1 MADIRPFLDVK
12 LHVTVYFKSRCKN
25 CKTVFRKKVFD
36 YGTLKY
42 KELEQ
47 KLDETRHVIK
57 QIICPKCGTENS
69 PEDIVYIDELS
80 NVTITETK
88 INYGNLYSTEDEN
101 NIKMEEEHRKRFEI
115 FDEKE
120 EEFWEQYTDYAIAN
134 WRDLINELNDF
145 EIEEAFKKMNITSN
159 ANTLNKLRRE
169 VLNRITIIEEK
180 QLFWRLA
187 NDYFIYQHLLDLGAM
202 GWDITKDIK
211 YYGKKRMR
219 FMILHFPLGEA
230 TEMLRTEWIG
240 QIIRKNQGDNDF
252 LFRRISML
260 TDELNRARNKITDYV
275 HQIDEMKVEKQKLE
289 NNLHQAYEDIRNM
302 KNKKITYQRDPS
314 DISKIHELK
323 SLVSELIRE
332 LKEKDRIIDELKP
345 VEEKKGEIPFLDES
359 VEKSKDD
366 LNILE
371 GKTVVIIGGQRKEQ
385 AQKNYVCNVLTHT
398 GETLDPKFYQVLK
411 QADIIVILTQFISHL
426 AMWEAKAFAI
436 ENDIPI
442 YYTKGLNITKILY
455 ELAEKTN

>member
-1 MADIRPFLDVK
+1 M
-12 LHVTVYFKSRCKN
+12 
-25 CKTVFRKKVFD
+25 
-36 YGTLKY
+36 
-42 KELEQ
+42 
-47 KLDETRHVIK
+47 
-57 QIICPKCGTENS
+57 
-69 PEDIVYIDELS
+69 
-80 NVTITETK
+80 
-88 INYGNLYSTEDEN
+88 
-101 NIKMEEEHRKRFEI
+101 
-115 FDEKE
+115 
-120 EEFWEQYTDYAIAN
+120 
-134 WRDLINELNDF
+134 
-145 EIEEAFKKMNITSN
+145 
-159 ANTLNKLRRE
+159 
-169 VLNRITIIEEK
+169 LNRITIIEEK

-202 GWDITKDIK
+202 GWEITKDIK

-240 QIIRKNQGDNDF
+240 QVIRRNQGDNDF

-275 HQIDEMKVEKQKLE
+275 HQIDEMKIEKQKLE

-314 DISKIHELK
+314 DVTKIHELK

-332 LKEKDRIIDELKP
+332 LKEKNRIINELRPK
-345 VEEKKGEIPFLDES
+345 EENKEPAFLEEQTI
-359 VEKSKDD
+359 EKAEDNLS
-366 LNILE
+366 NLE
-371 GKTVVIIGGQRKEQ
+371 GKTVVIIGGQRQEQ
-385 AQKNYVCNVLTHT
+385 AKQQYVCNVLTHS
-398 GETLDPKFYQVLK
+398 GETLDPNFYQVLK
-411 QADIIVILTQFISHL
+411 QADIIVILTQFIPHL

-442 YYTKGLNITKILY
+442 YYTKGLNIQKILY